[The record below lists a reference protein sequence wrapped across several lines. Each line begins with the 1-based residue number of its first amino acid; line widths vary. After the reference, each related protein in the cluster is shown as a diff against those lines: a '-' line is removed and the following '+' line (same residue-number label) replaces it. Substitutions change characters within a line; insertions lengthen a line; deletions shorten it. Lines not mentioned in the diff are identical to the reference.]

1 MMKKIII
8 LVFGIYLTCL
18 TFTNVSAMTTA
29 EEKNY
34 EISNSIIEE
43 KKIVEGYIDGRHVL
57 YNYLLIH

>member
-18 TFTNVSAMTTA
+18 TFTNVSAMTAA

-43 KKIVEGYIDGRHVL
+43 KEII
-57 YNYLLIH
+57 